1 MACSFTYYFM
11 AYICH
16 IVICQGVYSK
26 NKLHSL
32 LGNELSGLSWINKKA
47 PGTTFTQGPKKGR
60 QKAKFYLLLNIL
72 SANWAITLNG
82 KYSQDSL
89 TKPTLVDQVEARM

>member
-47 PGTTFTQGPKKGR
+47 PEDPISRALNKLHG
-60 QKAKFYLLLNIL
+60 FY
-72 SANWAITLNG
+72 
-82 KYSQDSL
+82 
-89 TKPTLVDQVEARM
+89 